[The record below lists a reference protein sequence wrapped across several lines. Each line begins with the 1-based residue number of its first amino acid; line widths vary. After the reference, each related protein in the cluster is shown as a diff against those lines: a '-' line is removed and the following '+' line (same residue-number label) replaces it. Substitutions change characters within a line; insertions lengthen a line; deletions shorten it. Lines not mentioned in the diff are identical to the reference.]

1 MVKMLFDT
9 SSHEETLMQSLIEL
23 TTQEGQIVL
32 DPFCG
37 SGSTL
42 IAAKLLGRNF
52 IGFES
57 NKEYSAIAEER
68 LTNKCNQAQLFD
80 ETA

>member
-1 MVKMLFDT
+1 MSGESGFHPTQKPIK
-9 SSHEETLMQSLIEL
+9 LMQSLIEL

-42 IAAKLLGRNF
+42 LAAELTKKNY
-52 IGFES
+52 IGFEFS
-57 NKEYSAIAEER
+57 QEYVTIAQKR
-68 LTNKCNQAQLFD
+68 LSSLAMPLFQNL
-80 ETA
+80 